1 MNNEILWFIMLIC
14 TYSSLIIIYK
24 LFGKKGLFAWVTSSV
39 IIANI
44 QVLKQITIFG
54 FNATLG
60 NIIYASSYV
69 ATDILSEFYG
79 RKISKKAVYIGFIS
93 FIAFAFITNIQ
104 LYFSTSS
111 SDIYLKS
118 LESIFSSIP
127 ILLVASIIAYIIS
140 QLNDIY
146 LYQFI
151 KDKFP
156 KFLFIR
162 SNGSTLVS
170 ELIDTIIFVSIA
182 TYFNIFPKEAY
193 LDIVISTYFI
203 KGFAGILG
211 TPFIYIAKCVYQNK
225 KIQYNSNIPLT
236 IAYQSML

>member
-1 MNNEILWFIMLIC
+1 MSNEILWCTLLIC
-14 TYSSLIIIYK
+14 IYSILIIIYK
-24 LFGKKGLFAWVTSSV
+24 LFGRKGLFAWVTSSV

-69 ATDILSEFYG
+69 ATDILSELYG
-79 RKISKKAVYIGFIS
+79 REISKKAIYIGFMS
-93 FIAFAFITNIQ
+93 FISFAFITNIQ
-104 LYFSTSS
+104 LYFSTNN

-118 LESIFSSIP
+118 LKSIFSSIP
-127 ILLVASIIAYIIS
+127 ILLLASIIAYIMS

-146 LYQFI
+146 LYDLI
-151 KDKFP
+151 KNKFP

-170 ELIDTIIFVSIA
+170 ELMDTVIFVNIA
-182 TYFNIFPKEAY
+182 TYFNVFPQEAY
-193 LDIVISTYFI
+193 LDIVISTYII
-203 KGFAGILG
+203 KGLAGILG
-211 TPFIYIAKCVYQNK
+211 TPFIYIAKYVSQNK
-225 KIQYNSNIPLT
+225 KI
-236 IAYQSML
+236 

>member
-1 MNNEILWFIMLIC
+1 MLVC
-14 TYSSLIIIYK
+14 TYSILIIIYN
-24 LFGKKGLFAWVTSSV
+24 LFGQKGLLAWVTSSI

-69 ATDILSEFYG
+69 ATDILSELYG
-79 RKISKKAVYIGFIS
+79 HQNSKRAVYIGFIS

-104 LYFSTSS
+104 LYFSTNN
-111 SDIYLKS
+111 SDIYIEDLIN
-118 LESIFSSIP
+118 IFSSIP
-127 ILLVASIIAYIIS
+127 ILLAASIIAYIIS

-146 LYQFI
+146 LFRLI
-151 KDKFP
+151 KKKFP

-162 SNGSTLVS
+162 SNGSTLIS
-170 ELIDTIIFVSIA
+170 EFIDTIIFISIA

-193 LDIVISTYFI
+193 FDIVISTYLI
-203 KGFAGILG
+203 KGIAGILG
-211 TPFIYIAKCVYQNK
+211 TPFIYIAKYMYQNK
-225 KIQYNSNIPLT
+225 KNLN
-236 IAYQSML
+236 

>member
-14 TYSSLIIIYK
+14 IYSVLIIIYK

-44 QVLKQITIFG
+44 QVLKQISIFG

-79 RKISKKAVYIGFIS
+79 RKTSKKAVYIGFIS
-93 FIAFAFITNIQ
+93 FIAFAFMTNIQ

-111 SDIYLKS
+111 SDIYLKN

-127 ILLVASIIAYIIS
+127 ILLTASIIAYIIS

-170 ELIDTIIFVSIA
+170 ELIDTIIFISIV

-211 TPFIYIAKCVYQNK
+211 TPFIYIAKSVYQNK
-225 KIQYNSNIPLT
+225 KNSI
-236 IAYQSML
+236 

>member
-1 MNNEILWFIMLIC
+1 MQGAFLNNEILWCIMLIC
-14 TYSSLIIIYK
+14 TYSILLIMYK
-24 LFGKKGLFAWVTSSV
+24 FFGEKGLFAWVTSSV
-39 IIANI
+39 IIANM
-44 QVLKQITIFG
+44 QVLKQVTIFG

-79 RKISKKAVYIGFIS
+79 RETSKKAVYIGFIG

-104 LYFSTSS
+104 LYFSTNSF
-111 SDIYLKS
+111 DIYLTS
-118 LESIFSSIP
+118 LENIFSSIP
-127 ILLVASIIAYIIS
+127 ILLAASIIAYIIS

-156 KFLFIR
+156 KFIFIR

-193 LDIVISTYFI
+193 LDIIISTYLI
-203 KGFAGILG
+203 KGIAGILG

-225 KIQYNSNIPLT
+225 KISI
-236 IAYQSML
+236 

>member
-1 MNNEILWFIMLIC
+1 MSNEILWCTLLIC
-14 TYSSLIIIYK
+14 IYSILIIIYK
-24 LFGKKGLFAWVTSSV
+24 LFGRKGLFAWVTSSV

-54 FNATLG
+54 FNTTLG

-69 ATDILSEFYG
+69 ATDILSELYG
-79 RKISKKAVYIGFIS
+79 REISKKAIYIGFMS
-93 FIAFAFITNIQ
+93 FISFAFITNIQ
-104 LYFSTSS
+104 LYFSTNN

-127 ILLVASIIAYIIS
+127 ILLLASIIAYIMS

-146 LYQFI
+146 LYDLI
-151 KDKFP
+151 KNKFP

-170 ELIDTIIFVSIA
+170 ELMDTIIFVNIA
-182 TYFNIFPKEAY
+182 TYFNVFPQEAY
-193 LDIVISTYFI
+193 LDIVISTYII

-211 TPFIYIAKCVYQNK
+211 TPFIYIAKYISQNK
-225 KIQYNSNIPLT
+225 KI
-236 IAYQSML
+236 